1 MFNYGFLFIVLAAL
15 AGCATSSD
23 PAITLRP
30 PQPTKATQTY
40 LDLISLPKP
49 HGKMVAAVY
58 NFRDLSGQYKAAPNS
73 NLSSAVTQGADA
85 ILVSALGDSNWFIP
99 VERKGLQNI
108 LTERKVIRA
117 IIGADDPNKIPAS
130 VLPKLLPARIL
141 LEGGVVAYESDVK
154 TGGAGFRYLGVGP
167 NTEYRTDQVTI
178 NLRAVDVQTGK
189 VIETVSVTKTI
200 ISYKLQAGVYQF
212 VAFKKLFEAELGLTY
227 NEPAQ
232 LCVMEAIQAAVINL
246 IVLGV
251 QKGDWQLADERDR
264 QSPVIQ
270 KYMDVQ
276 RELLPRG
283 SKKLG

>member
-1 MFNYGFLFIVLAAL
+1 MIKYGLLFVFLVTL
-15 AGCATSSD
+15 AGCVSNQAT
-23 PAITLRP
+23 PIRP
-30 PQPTKATQTY
+30 PQITKATQTY
-40 LDLISLPKP
+40 RDLISLPEP
-49 HGKMVAAVY
+49 QGKMVVAVY
-58 NFRDLSGQYKAAPNS
+58 NFRDLTGQYKAAPNS

-85 ILVSALGDSNWFIP
+85 ILVSALGNSNWFIP

-117 IIGADDPNKIPAS
+117 IIGADDPNKIPTS

-141 LEGGVVAYESDVK
+141 LEGGVVAYETDVK
-154 TGGAGFRYLGVGP
+154 TGGVGFRYLGVGP

-189 VIETVSVTKTI
+189 IIETVSVTKTI
-200 ISYKLQAGVYQF
+200 ISYRLQAGLYQF
-212 VAFKKLFEAELGLTY
+212 VAFKRLLEAEMGFTY

-232 LCVMEAIQAAVINL
+232 LCVMEAIQSAVINL

-251 QKGDWQLADERDR
+251 QKGHWQLANERDR

-276 RELLPRG
+276 RELLPG
-283 SKKLG
+283 GTKKLG